1 MAGVVVE
8 LTGDEAKL
16 LASMQKI
23 IAQNAKTGE
32 SFKKTGEEAK
42 KAADDAVKEQ
52 QRVERENK
60 KAAESVYAAQKKL
73 LEDHA
78 RDARQYALEE
88 EALARK
94 IAFVEVQAAIKAAED
109 EIEATERIL
118 NEKKKAAQKEA
129 ELAQKSKDE
138 IADQILGF
146 AGVASAVGLVEV
158 GIGQATKAFQLF
170 ATAKAQ
176 ALQTQEGLSESNRRL
191 VQVSN
196 SSEDLAAMQKRADD
210 ASLGT
215 GVSREVARQ
224 VLFSARSEGYEK
236 DFEGILAANQV
247 IDPLA
252 ASTVAG
258 KVPALFGGQIGS
270 MEAVSL
276 GLRAAKDS
284 NLNFEQM
291 ASSLPTA
298 AEGGA
303 LVGASPEELFAVQ
316 GVLASRFKSGD
327 TSADRIK
334 AFSSSAGIDDRM
346 KGKGII
352 GAFETIQAMQEE
364 ERTEFLGKNQEL
376 NAMYVILGE
385 EMPKIQNQ
393 LKVMQEERAA
403 FAGGGGLLRDTV
415 KIAQEDANISNVTN
429 VRKARIQEEIAKEEG
444 LAASGGADAIAVAA
458 ANATLEKKGANV
470 LNRLVTSETS
480 ALLNVAAPGLSPGTR
495 ASAANFAGD
504 QLGNPLAFSAN
515 LTNPT
520 AALGSLAGQFVM
532 GSGSTRAASNLAS
545 RTSSAADTID
555 QALAGGAPANQ
566 LDAVAVATQET
577 AKALTEQNKLMQT
590 QNDLIKVLGDNSS
603 GSSANAIRQ
612 QSQQPRAE

>member
-42 KAADDAVKEQ
+42 KASDDAVKEQ
-52 QRVERENK
+52 QRIERESK
-60 KAAESVYAAQKKL
+60 KSADSIYAAHQKMLDDK
-73 LEDHA
+73 A
-78 RDARQYALEE
+78 RESRQYALEE

-94 IAFVEVQAAIKAAED
+94 TAFVEVQEALKAAEK
-109 EIEATERIL
+109 EIDATEKIL
-118 NEKKKAAQKEA
+118 NEKKKAAQKET
-129 ELAQKSKDE
+129 ELAQKSKQE

-146 AGVASAVGLVEV
+146 AGVSSAVGVV
-158 GIGQATKAFQLF
+158 TVAIGQATKAFQLL
-170 ATAKAQ
+170 AAAKAQ

-196 SSEDLAAMQKRADD
+196 SPEDLAAMQSRADN
-210 ASLGT
+210 AAMGT

-352 GAFETIQAMQEE
+352 GAFETIQAMQEK

-385 EMPKIQNQ
+385 EMPKIQTQ

-415 KIAQEDANISNVTN
+415 KIAQADPNITNVTN
-429 VRKARIQEEIAKEEG
+429 VRKARVREEILKEEN
-444 LAASGGADAIAVAA
+444 LAESGGSDAVARADAAA
-458 ANATLEKKGANV
+458 LLEQKRGNLVDRLATTGV
-470 LNRLVTSETS
+470 SET
-480 ALLNVAAPGLSPGTR
+480 LGYVPGLSAQSKATMSSVVGDR
-495 ASAANFAGD
+495 ASTSAKF
-504 QLGNPLAFSAN
+504 LVSPAFGAMNMASDFF
-515 LTNPT
+515 TGGGT
-520 AALGSLAGQFVM
+520 AQAQNTIRRRVGGA
-532 GSGSTRAASNLAS
+532 T
-545 RTSSAADTID
+545 DTID
-555 QALAGGAPANQ
+555 QALAGGAPSDK

-577 AKALTEQNKLMQT
+577 AKALAEQNKLMQD
-590 QNDLIKVLGDNSS
+590 QNDLIKGLGNSGS
-603 GSSANAIRQ
+603 SSANAIRQ